1 MPTIPVKIPDATLEA
16 WNRLRR
22 PSDFATI
29 ARELGS
35 SKQLIYDA
43 FYRRQTSE
51 RVYEAIRKFY
61 AARERR
67 IEAQLRRADILLD
80 NYENQQR

>member
-1 MPTIPVKIPDATLEA
+1 MSIPMKISDQQLTE
-16 WNRLRR
+16 WQRLKR
-22 PSDFATI
+22 PSDVGHI
-29 ARELGS
+29 AREL
-35 SKQLIYDA
+35 KCTRALIYDA

-51 RVYEAIRKFY
+51 RVYEALRKFY

-67 IEAQLRRADILLD
+67 IEQQLRRADILLD

>member
-1 MPTIPVKIPDATLEA
+1 MTPMKISDAQLLA
-16 WNRLRR
+16 WKRLKR
-22 PSDFATI
+22 PSDVGHI

-51 RVYEAIRKFY
+51 RVYEALRKFY

-80 NYENQQR
+80 NYENSQR